1 MSDSIINGLDER
13 QLERNGIKVKVQ
25 CFPGASIID
34 MYDYCQPIIKKQP
47 SCIILHVGTNDTNK
61 CSSREILDKL
71 LNFIIFIESELP
83 TCKII
88 ISTPTYRNDN
98 AKCSLPLCNHI
109 LMLKL
114 DIVDNSNICGAHL
127 GKRGLHMNG
136 KGIGRLAM
144 NIISCM
150 QGL

>member
-1 MSDSIINGLDER
+1 MSHRVVTRTCYYKNNKRLIQVIKRKNGDLYLKISDVMMQYKR
-13 QLERNGIKVKVQ
+13 TKAIVISRYI
-25 CFPGASIID
+25 
-34 MYDYCQPIIKKQP
+34 
-47 SCIILHVGTNDTNK
+47 HV
-61 CSSREILDKL
+61 I
-71 LNFIIFIESELP
+71 
-83 TCKII
+83 
-88 ISTPTYRNDN
+88 PTYRNDN
-98 AKCSLPLCNHI
+98 AKCSLTIKHLCDHI
-109 LMLKL
+109 LTLKL